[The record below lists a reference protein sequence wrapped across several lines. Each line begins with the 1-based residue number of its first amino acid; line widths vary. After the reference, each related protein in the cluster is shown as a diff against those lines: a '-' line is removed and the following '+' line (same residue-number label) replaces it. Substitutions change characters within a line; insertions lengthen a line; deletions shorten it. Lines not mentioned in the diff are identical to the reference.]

1 MWNRCPLLANPLARA
16 RPDTVCSA
24 KFRTFSA
31 EELPLSQR
39 DICGSTA
46 WRKSYSR
53 RGEVERHFAR
63 AKDQSQVENINRGS
77 IRVMGLAKVG
87 ILISFSLASINCRLA
102 ASFERNKNKKP
113 VVKRGRRPGN
123 SVKKYVAVVVAAQGI
138 ASTVPLRI

>member
-1 MWNRCPLLANPLARA
+1 MPAANPPAKA
-16 RPDTVCSA
+16 RPDTVCSS
-24 KFRTFSA
+24 KFRTFTA

-39 DICGSTA
+39 HIFGSTA

-63 AKDQSQVENINRGS
+63 TKDHSQENIRRGS

-87 ILISFSLASINCRLA
+87 LLISFSLASINRRLA

-113 VVKRGRRPGN
+113 VVKRGRKPGN
-123 SVKKYVAVVVAAQGI
+123 SVKKFSAVVAAAQGI
-138 ASTVPLRI
+138 VSAVPLRV